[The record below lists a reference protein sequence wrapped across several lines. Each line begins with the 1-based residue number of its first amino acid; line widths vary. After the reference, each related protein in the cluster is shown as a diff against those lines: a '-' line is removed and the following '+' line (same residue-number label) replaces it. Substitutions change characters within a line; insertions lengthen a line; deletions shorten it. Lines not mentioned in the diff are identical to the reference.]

1 MLLHSRDA
9 FNGSVPA
16 DAFISSQVAAGSD
29 LALKEGDAVDNIS
42 DAIPSCSSDL
52 AVDSIQPIVESQLSD
67 AAVADL
73 PQDVEAAVVDEAS
86 AEFAAVKEEAVGVSF
101 ESAEVAEVRDQV
113 EASAVPEVSETQE
126 AGVASTSDASPLKA
140 AEGSQVEVLPE
151 VAVEAVQE
159 SGV

>member
-67 AAVADL
+67 AVVADL
-73 PQDVEAAVVDEAS
+73 PQDVEAAVVEAS